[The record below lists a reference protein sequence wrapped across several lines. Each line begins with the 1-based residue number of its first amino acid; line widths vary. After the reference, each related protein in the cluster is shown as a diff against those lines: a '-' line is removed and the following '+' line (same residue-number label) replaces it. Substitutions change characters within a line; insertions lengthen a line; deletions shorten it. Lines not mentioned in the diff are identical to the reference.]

1 MKKYLSLV
9 AMAMLLTA
17 CGGGGGGGGYGNA
30 SQSPPPVAL
39 GDAFIA
45 YVNTTASI
53 VPETVEAAT
62 VDAVVA
68 TAPENNEPIPLS

>member
-17 CGGGGGGGGYGNA
+17 CGGGGGGYGNA

>member
-9 AMAMLLTA
+9 AMAMLLAA
-17 CGGGGGGGGYGNA
+17 CGGGGGGYGD
-30 SQSPPPVAL
+30 SPPPPVAVAA
-39 GDAFIA
+39 DAFIA

-53 VPETVEAAT
+53 APDNVDAAI

-68 TAPENNEPIPLS
+68 TAPENNEPVPVS

>member
-9 AMAMLLTA
+9 AMAMLLPA
-17 CGGGGGGGGYGNA
+17 CGGGGGGYGNA
-30 SQSPPPVAL
+30 SQSPPPVVS

-53 VPETVEAAT
+53 APETVEAAT

>member
-9 AMAMLLTA
+9 AIAMLLAA
-17 CGGGGGGGGYGNA
+17 CGGGGGGYGNSAQSLPPLA
-30 SQSPPPVAL
+30 S

-53 VPETVEAAT
+53 APETVEAAT

-68 TAPENNEPIPLS
+68 TAPENNEPIPIS